1 MTVVRPDSNV
11 DAAVTPSYVACLALF
26 SYLCTCLANTA
37 LRRESGRGYS
47 MKREDPPNR
56 DLKVVVDDH
65 CLESYNL
72 VWLHISCPWEKQASL
87 DC

>member
-1 MTVVRPDSNV
+1 MSKLQSLHITSLVQPYFLIFVPVWPTRLF
-11 DAAVTPSYVACLALF
+11 DASLVEGIPCEAVF
-26 SYLCTCLANTA
+26 
-37 LRRESGRGYS
+37 

-72 VWLHISCPWEKQASL
+72 VWLHISCPWEKQAIL

>member
-1 MTVVRPDSNV
+1 
-11 DAAVTPSYVACLALF
+11 
-26 SYLCTCLANTA
+26 
-37 LRRESGRGYS
+37 